1 MKTNPTSSFDLAR
14 ELGVKS
20 YSFRHISDNADVA
33 AAVRRCGAH
42 GIDLSACH
50 VNYDDVAQQEQALEA
65 YRAAGVRVSGIGV
78 VGLRPDEAWNRR
90 FFEFARR
97 AGCGVVSFAFD
108 PDGHEETLRSAE
120 KLCEEFDMRGAI
132 HNHGG
137 RHWLGNSTIL
147 DYVFRRTSDRIGL
160 CLDTAWCLQ
169 AGDSP
174 VAWLDRLDRQKKFG
188 ARLYGLHLKDF
199 VFDEK
204 GRYRDTV
211 VGQGALDLPAF
222 LKVFRTLPFTGS
234 AVVEYEGDDA
244 VEATARCV
252 KAIRTAWAGAAGTAG
267 AGA

>member
-1 MKTNPTSSFDLAR
+1 MKTNPSSFDLAR

-20 YSFRHISDNADVA
+20 YSFRHIKDNADVA
-33 AAVRRCGAH
+33 AAVRHCGAD

-50 VNYDDVAQQEQALEA
+50 VNYDDPSQQEQALAA

-78 VGLRPDEAWNRR
+78 VGLRPDDAWNRR

-97 AGCGVVSFAFD
+97 AGCGVVSCSFD
-108 PDGHEETLRSAE
+108 PEGHEETLRNAE
-120 KLCEEFDMRGAI
+120 KLGEEFGMRVAI

-137 RHWLGNSTIL
+137 KHWLGNATIL
-147 DYVFRRTSDRIGL
+147 DYVFRRTGARVGL

-169 AGDSP
+169 AGEDP
-174 VAWLDRLDRQKKFG
+174 VMWLEKFG
-188 ARLYGLHLKDF
+188 VRLFGVHLKDF

-204 GRYRDTV
+204 GRPRDTV
-211 VGQGALDLPAF
+211 VGSGALDLPAF

-252 KAIRTAWAGAAGTAG
+252 EAIRTTWAGVG
-267 AGA
+267 A

>member
-1 MKTNPTSSFDLAR
+1 MSNPTSSFDLAR

-20 YSFRHISDNADVA
+20 YSFRHIKDNVDVA
-33 AAVRRCGAH
+33 AAVRRCASD

-50 VNYDDVAQQEQALEA
+50 VNYDDPAQQEQALAA

-97 AGCGVVSFAFD
+97 AGCGVVSFAFE
-108 PDGHEETLRSAE
+108 PDGYEETLRSVE
-120 KLCEEFDMRGAI
+120 KLCEEFGVRAAI

-147 DYVFRRTSDRIGL
+147 DYIFRRTNAARIGL

-174 VAWLDRLDRQKKFG
+174 VAWLEKFAVAQPRLF
-188 ARLYGLHLKDF
+188 AMHLKDF
-199 VFDEK
+199 VFTEK
-204 GRYRDTV
+204 GQCHDTI
-211 VGQGALDLPAF
+211 VGHGALDLPAF
-222 LKVFRTLPFTGS
+222 LKVFRSLPVAFNGS

-252 KAIRTAWAGAAGTAG
+252 ESIRAAWAAVVASQS
-267 AGA
+267 